1 MPVLVQVVAYFFRP
15 QKNQLSCVV
24 SQQVKTQKMYFASVC
39 RQARI
44 VLSNDASFGLSVCLD
59 CGFGSTWP
67 EAVLRRELHGHCG
80 SGCDCGCAAAHY
92 GT

>member
-80 SGCDCGCAAAHY
+80 SGCDCGCAVAHY